1 MNAPSPSSEVLA
13 TIPDLKGKVVL
24 ITGASTGIG
33 AAAAR
38 AFGRNGSKVAVN
50 YNASGEQAEAVASA
64 IRESGGEVVLVKGD
78 VTRPEAAAE
87 IVAKTVETF
96 GRLDILIN
104 NAGALIKRVPVAEYT
119 DDYLDAV
126 LDLNVKQVVRF
137 MREGAIQM
145 RKQGGGGS
153 IINLSSIAAR
163 HGGGPGSVI
172 YAAAKGFVAT
182 ATRGW
187 AKELVRDRIRVNA
200 VSPGVI
206 MTPFHERFSTA
217 EQLAAMQAMIPM
229 DRLGGPEECVGA
241 FLYLASEQMS
251 GYVTGQMLEVN
262 GGQYM
267 P

>member
-1 MNAPSPSSEVLA
+1 MTATPSPAEPTA
-13 TIPDLKGKVVL
+13 IIPDLKDRVVL

-38 AFGRNGSKVAVN
+38 AFGRCGSRVAIN
-50 YNASGEQAEAVASA
+50 YRSSGDEAEEVAGAVERLGGRALLVQDDV
-64 IRESGGEVVLVKGD
+64 RE
-78 VTRPEAAAE
+78 PEAASR
-87 IVAKTVETF
+87 VMRRTVEAF
-96 GRLDILIN
+96 GRLDVLVN
-104 NAGALIKRVPVAEYT
+104 NAGALIQRTPVADYT
-119 DDYLDAV
+119 DEYLDAL

-137 MREGAIQM
+137 VREAAVQM
-145 RKQGGGGS
+145 RAQGGGGS

-163 HGGGPGSVI
+163 HGGGPGSVL
-172 YAAAKGFVAT
+172 YAASKGFIAT

-206 MTPFHERFSTA
+206 MTPFHERYSTA
-217 EQLAAMQAMIPM
+217 EQLAAMQATIPM
-229 DRLGGPEECVGA
+229 DRLGLAEECAGA
-241 FLYLASEQMS
+241 FLYLASEQLS
-251 GYVTGQMLEVN
+251 SYVTGQMIEVN